1 MKSAFLMILCL
12 LCLTGCAPAATD
24 MKDSSST
31 ANIQAGVS
39 SALVKS
45 TADTAPAEK
54 QAGAVIVEITP
65 PEGWTPVEGSVLDV
79 QYLKGTASFMV
90 KPEPFAGATLD
101 EVVKE
106 ATAIY
111 QKSFGSYTPE
121 GQAEP
126 LTVDSKDARKLTFT
140 CTVSNIQMKFTYV
153 YLFAGDQTY
162 VITFGDQKS
171 TFDALNTDIETI
183 LNDIR
188 FVMS

>member
-24 MKDSSST
+24 AGQSAST
-31 ANIQAGVS
+31 ANIQAGAS
-39 SALVKS
+39 SAPVES
-45 TADTAPAEK
+45 TAGTAPAEK
-54 QAGAVIVEITP
+54 QAGAVTVEIAP

-106 ATAIY
+106 AAAIY
-111 QKSFGSYTPE
+111 QKSFGSYAAE
-121 GQAEP
+121 GEAEP
-126 LTVDSKDARKLTFT
+126 LTVDGKDARKLMFT

-153 YLFAGDQTY
+153 YLFVGDQTY
-162 VITFGDQKS
+162 VITFGDRES
-171 TFDALNTDIETI
+171 TFDALSTDIKTI

-188 FVMS
+188 FVVS

>member
-1 MKSAFLMILCL
+1 MKSVFLIFLSL
-12 LCLTGCAPAATD
+12 LCLAGCAPAATD
-24 MKDSSST
+24 AGQSAPT
-31 ANIQAGVS
+31 ATIQAGAS
-39 SALVKS
+39 SAPAES

-54 QAGAVIVEITP
+54 QAETVTVEIVP

-106 ATAIY
+106 AAAIY
-111 QKSFGSYTPE
+111 QKSFGSYAAE
-121 GQAEP
+121 GEAKP
-126 LTVDSKDARKLTFT
+126 LTVDGKDARKLTFT

-162 VITFGDQKS
+162 VITFGDQEGA
-171 TFDALNTDIETI
+171 FDALSADIGTI

-188 FVMS
+188 FTVG